1 MKTTVLHRLGDL
13 VRDLFLQI
21 PLESVRMLF
30 VALPVL
36 VLIWVLWLPGETG
49 TSADSTSRS
58 QTRLKLGAVAALLLQ
73 VMIYSL
79 L

>member
-21 PLESVRMLF
+21 PLETVRMLF

-36 VLIWVLWLPGETG
+36 VLIWVLWLPGG
-49 TSADSTSRS
+49 TSTTTDSTSRS
-58 QTRLKLGAVAALLLQ
+58 QTGLKLGAAAALLLQ
-73 VMIYSL
+73 VVIYSL